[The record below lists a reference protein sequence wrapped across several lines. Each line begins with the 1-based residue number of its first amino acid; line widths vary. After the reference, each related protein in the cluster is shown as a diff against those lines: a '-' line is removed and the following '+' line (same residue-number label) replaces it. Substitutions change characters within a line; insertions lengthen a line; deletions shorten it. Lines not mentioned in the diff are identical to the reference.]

1 LKSQGILKKKGIF
14 YLAFKNKKHYQMSLI
29 IYFKGGS
36 MRSFAYLISVV
47 MLGVSLTACPGQK
60 ASEPSSEPVAAP
72 EAVAPAEP
80 VAPAP
85 EAAPAEAPA
94 GGATE

>member
-1 LKSQGILKKKGIF
+1 
-14 YLAFKNKKHYQMSLI
+14 
-29 IYFKGGS
+29 

-60 ASEPSSEPVAAP
+60 ASEPSSEPVA
-72 EAVAPAEP
+72 
-80 VAPAP
+80 PAP